1 MDEYTQ
7 MCVCVHISSKMT
19 YIMFFQS
26 LYFSFMFYLD
36 IGIKH
41 ILSALL
47 FPHTGYFLFTFSPG
61 SIFLKLFSYK
71 YIQNNN
77 IKGNYF
83 KYIMYFFLYL
93 IYWNFFCSVCFDHFH
108 LSHKL
113 SGPPFLLYLSSIE
126 TMFLGI

>member
-7 MCVCVHISSKMT
+7 MYVCVHISSKMT
-19 YIMFFQS
+19 YIMFFQF
-26 LYFSFMFYLD
+26 LYFSFMFYHD
-36 IGIKH
+36 IGIKN

-77 IKGNYF
+77 LKGEYF
-83 KYIMYFFLYL
+83 KHIMYFFLHL
-93 IYWNFFCSVCFDHFH
+93 IYWIFFCSVCLIIFTYLIIF
-108 LSHKL
+108 LVY
-113 SGPPFLLYLSSIE
+113 PFFSTHQDL
-126 TMFLGI
+126 

>member
-7 MCVCVHISSKMT
+7 MYVCVHISSKMT
-19 YIMFFQS
+19 YIMFFQF
-26 LYFSFMFYLD
+26 LYFSFMFYHD

-41 ILSALL
+41 ILSTLL

-77 IKGNYF
+77 LKGAYF
-83 KYIMYFFLYL
+83 KHIMYFFLHL
-93 IYWNFFCSVCFDHFH
+93 IYWIFFVQ
-108 LSHKL
+108 
-113 SGPPFLLYLSSIE
+113 YV
-126 TMFLGI
+126 

>member
-1 MDEYTQ
+1 MNTLKC
-7 MCVCVHISSKMT
+7 MCVHISSKMT
-19 YIMFFQS
+19 NIMFFQF
-26 LYFSFMFYLD
+26 LYFSFMFYID

-77 IKGNYF
+77 LKGEYF
-83 KYIMYFFLYL
+83 KYIMDFFPSILYIGFFCCCCSVSLIIFIYL
-93 IYWNFFCSVCFDHFH
+93 IIFLVYPFFSTHQA
-108 LSHKL
+108 L
-113 SGPPFLLYLSSIE
+113 
-126 TMFLGI
+126 